1 MVMPSGVRM
10 DSDWTFMGQTS
21 LSERTK
27 RLFAAGCQAVL
38 HKIKNAPDRTN
49 GFCQGRIAAIIRGDT
64 WNSQHPLCVFAGYQH
79 IPGK

>member
-10 DSDWTFMGQTS
+10 DSDWMFMGQTS

-38 HKIKNAPDRTN
+38 HKIKNAPDSS
-49 GFCQGRIAAIIRGDT
+49 QGRKASFHGTTLICPMGTSHVIR
-64 WNSQHPLCVFAGYQH
+64 
-79 IPGK
+79 